1 MKFSATVERKTGL
14 SATYVTSSLRLKS
27 EDTRY
32 ERPAVGFGLA
42 VGMGM
47 GMGGKSGSDY
57 CAKKNVRQVR
67 CRTFNMRNTNS
78 LDEKENQYD

>member
-1 MKFSATVERKTGL
+1 VERKTGL

-27 EDTRY
+27 EDLRY

-42 VGMGM
+42 V

>member
-14 SATYVTSSLRLKS
+14 SATYVTSSLCLKS

-32 ERPAVGFGLA
+32 ERPGGFGLA
-42 VGMGM
+42 VGT
-47 GMGGKSGSDY
+47 GGKSGSDY
-57 CAKKNVRQVR
+57 CAKKNVRQDR